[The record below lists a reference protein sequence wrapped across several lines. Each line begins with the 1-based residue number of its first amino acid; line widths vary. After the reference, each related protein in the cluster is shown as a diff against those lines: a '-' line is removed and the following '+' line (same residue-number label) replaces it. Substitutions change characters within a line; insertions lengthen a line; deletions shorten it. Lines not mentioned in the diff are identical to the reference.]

1 MRRRRPREISAA
13 AKHRCR
19 PAGSMP
25 RPGAATGAALLATP
39 LSLLLQSN
47 SHPFSAPPPWP
58 HQPPPPWSR
67 ARGPAPRHASDWL
80 PPLQWVQPGATAG
93 HRRDLRRHKPTGA
106 RPAGAASASSGLM
119 GYTGRRALPCLGP
132 VQHGPKGIRAGP
144 GLALRHGGPTRPD
157 TKYHRACIVSG
168 LVGPGQVV
176 LGPG

>member
-80 PPLQWVQPGATAG
+80 PTLQWAQPGATAG

-106 RPAGAASASSGLM
+106 TPAGAARYSK
-119 GYTGRRALPCLGP
+119 
-132 VQHGPKGIRAGP
+132 V
-144 GLALRHGGPTRPD
+144 
-157 TKYHRACIVSG
+157 G
-168 LVGPGQVV
+168 LVGPDGLHGPLSLTV
-176 LGPG
+176 LRASPARPEGH